1 VSPFTE
7 SINKKSTNR
16 KPQPGQEN
24 KSPAPSTEKCPK
36 KEDSSQHY
44 RGIIFLQKER
54 KKSE

>member
-24 KSPAPSTEKCPK
+24 KAPTPSIEKCSK
-36 KEDSSQHY
+36 KEDRSQHY
-44 RGIIFLQKER
+44 RGILFLQKER
-54 KKSE
+54 KKGE